1 MEDDQATSPSHAR
14 RGPHAA
20 APHAPLGRLTPSA
33 SALELARLEA
43 EEAAEDCRALRRLV
57 DRARGLHPHAAAVLR
72 RARAAGP
79 ACRQAVLRERAGC
92 GCDGGEAMAAAE
104 AVGDALAAGGYHVD
118 MRVSLG
124 GGKGQACLRNLR
136 HAYVVAK
143 GRDGEEE
150 WRPHEHLVVEAD
162 FASQFVIAKPTPA
175 YEEFFRGI
183 PREFV
188 GTMEDLVDVVE
199 LVCTKMQRAFEDRD
213 MVFPVWR
220 HASSMLSKW
229 ISKRMETVELTREDE
244 DDGYDASFKEN
255 WAFALAE
262 ANAAQPPVERAGSE
276 CGTASREGS
285 QRGRKSLTL
294 ERAGSECGTASR
306 EGSQRGRKSLTLVP
320 NPHGPPIMR
329 AC

>member
-1 MEDDQATSPSHAR
+1 MIVISACPSS
-14 RGPHAA
+14 
-20 APHAPLGRLTPSA
+20 GRLSA
-33 SALELARLEA
+33 YPQNVQERL
-43 EEAAEDCRALRRLV
+43 RNL
-57 DRARGLHPHAAAVLR
+57 
-72 RARAAGP
+72 
-79 ACRQAVLRERAGC
+79 
-92 GCDGGEAMAAAE
+92 

-143 GRDGEEE
+143 GRDGEE

-199 LVCTKMQRAFEDRD
+199 LVCAKMRRAFEDRD

-229 ISKRMETVELTREDE
+229 ISKRMETVELTREEDPE

-294 ERAGSECGTASR
+294 A
-306 EGSQRGRKSLTLVP
+306 P